1 MLIKFFKRPTNVN
14 SGGKGGSPRASMNYL
29 LSKKEDEF
37 RILQGNPELSVEL
50 AEVMESANPYSVGCL
65 SFEEANIPEE
75 DKKAIMQ
82 RFEESFLAGLDAEQ
96 FNICWIEHTDKG
108 RLELNFFVPNVELS
122 TGKRLNLYY
131 DRADRHLAESFK
143 KAINLE
149 YGLTSPDAPEK
160 RQTVSIDKSLPKNT
174 KDAVAALNG
183 LIEGEFKLGN
193 IQNRQDVMNC
203 FEKHGFEI
211 ARQGK
216 DYLSIKN
223 ENGRNIRLKGV
234 FYEQTFRADKECR
247 AIAEAERGTSR
258 DRNRGEVEQARE
270 QLHKSIGAKLQENRQ
285 RFKKSGRES
294 KSKIAQSIQ
303 NTALLCRGDYHSA
316 VSGHSISELSSERI
330 LERYEG
336 VEAVGG
342 VIQNPEPEYGF
353 QQVRHGRQNDED
365 MRSDRPQIQRPRVGK
380 QYESF
385 NDKGG
390 LNEPDYEAVARG
402 IERVKQDRQER
413 VASHYR
419 AAQEEYE
426 RRRAEARSRIAVN
439 QREIE
444 QVRNRKSGIKEL
456 AQKLFER
463 VRIIV
468 QKRIEQYQERLQND
482 RGRGGMGL
490 LKNK

>member
-1 MLIKFFKRPTNVN
+1 MLIKFFKRPTKAVT
-14 SGGKGGSPRASMNYL
+14 GGKGGSPRASMNYL
-29 LSKKEDEF
+29 LSKKEGEF
-37 RILQGNPELSVEL
+37 RILQGNPELSVGL
-50 AEVMESANPYSVGCL
+50 AEAMESANPYSVGCL

-75 DKKAIMQ
+75 DKKAIMK
-82 RFEESFLAGLDAEQ
+82 RFEESFLVGLDAEQ
-96 FNICWIEHTDKG
+96 YNICWVEHTDKG

-183 LIEGEFKLGN
+183 LVEGEFKLGN
-193 IQNRQDVMNC
+193 IQNRQDVVNC
-203 FEKHGFEI
+203 FEKYGFEI
-211 ARQGK
+211 ARQGEH
-216 DYLSIKN
+216 YLSIKN
-223 ENGRNIRLKGV
+223 EGGRNIRLKGV

-270 QLHKSIGAKLQENRQ
+270 QLHKSIGAKFQENRQ
-285 RFKKSGRES
+285 RFKNSGRES

-316 VSGHSISELSSERI
+316 VSGHSVSELSSERI
-330 LERYEG
+330 LGRYEG
-336 VEAVGG
+336 MEAVGG
-342 VIQNPEPEYGF
+342 VIQS
-353 QQVRHGRQNDED
+353 QQSEHAVQQMHDGRQNNKN
-365 MRSDRPQIQRPRVGK
+365 MRSGRPTIQRSGVGK

-390 LNEPDYEAVARG
+390 LNEPDYEAIARG
-402 IERVKQDRQER
+402 IERAKRDRQER
-413 VASHYR
+413 VDRYYR
-419 AAQEEYE
+419 AAQEEHE
-426 RRRAEARSRIAVN
+426 RRRAEARSRIEAH

-444 QVRNRKSGIKEL
+444 QVRERKSGIKEL

-463 VRIIV
+463 VRITV
-468 QKRIEQYQERLQND
+468 QKRLDRYQKKLQNYYS
-482 RGRGGMGL
+482 GGMKL
-490 LKNK
+490 

>member
-1 MLIKFFKRPTNVN
+1 MLIKFFKRPTKIN

-37 RILQGNPELSVEL
+37 RILQGNPELSIGL
-50 AEVMESANPYSVGCL
+50 AEAMESANPYSVGCL

-96 FNICWIEHTDKG
+96 YNICWIEHTDKG

-149 YGLTSPDAPEK
+149 YGLTSPDDPQK

-183 LIEGEFKLGN
+183 LIEGEFALGN
-193 IQNRQDVMNC
+193 IKNRQDVVNC
-203 FEKHGFEI
+203 FERYGFEI

-223 ENGRNIRLKGV
+223 ESGRNIRLKGA
-234 FYEQTFRADKECR
+234 FYEQAFRVDKECR
-247 AIAEAERGTSR
+247 AIAEAERGTGR
-258 DRNRGEVEQARE
+258 DRNRSEVEQARE
-270 QLHKSIGAKLQENRQ
+270 QLHKSIRAKLCENRQ

-303 NTALLCRGDYHSA
+303 NTALLCRRDYHSA
-316 VSGHSISELSSERI
+316 VSGHSVSRLSGERV
-330 LERYEG
+330 LGRYEG

-342 VIQNPEPEYGF
+342 VIQISKPKHDV
-353 QQVRHGRQNDED
+353 QQMHDGRSDDQN
-365 MRSDRPQIQRPRVGK
+365 MRSSRPQIQRSGVGK
-380 QYESF
+380 EYESF

-390 LNEPDYEAVARG
+390 LNEPDYEAIARG
-402 IERVKQDRQER
+402 IERAQRDRQER
-413 VASHYR
+413 VNRYYR
-419 AAQEEYE
+419 AAQEEHE
-426 RRRAEARSRIAVN
+426 RYRAEARSRIETN
-439 QREIE
+439 QRAIE
-444 QVRNRKSGIKEL
+444 QVRDRKSGVKEL
-456 AQKLFER
+456 AQSLFER

-468 QKRIEQYQERLQND
+468 QKRIERYQERLDND
-482 RGRGGMGL
+482 YGKGIRL
-490 LKNK
+490 

>member
-1 MLIKFFKRPTNVN
+1 MLIKFFKRPPKRTNGV
-14 SGGKGGSPRASMNYL
+14 KGGSPRTSMNYL
-29 LSKKEDEF
+29 LNKPEGKV
-37 RILQGNPELSVEL
+37 RVLHGNPELSVRL

-65 SFEEANIPEE
+65 SFEEADIPEE

-82 RFEESFLAGLDAEQ
+82 KFEESFLAGLDAEQ
-96 FNICWIEHTDKG
+96 YDICWIEHTDKG

-149 YGLTSPDAPEK
+149 YGLTSPDEPQK

-174 KDAVAALNG
+174 KDIVAALNG
-183 LIEGEFKLGN
+183 LIEGEFALGN
-193 IQNRQDVMNC
+193 IQNRQDVVNC

-211 ARQGK
+211 ARQGEH
-216 DYLSIKN
+216 YLSIKN
-223 ENGRNIRLKGV
+223 EGGRNIRLKGV

-285 RFKKSGRES
+285 RFKNSGRES
-294 KSKIAQSIQ
+294 KSKIAQAIQ
-303 NTALLCRGDYHSA
+303 NTCLLCRGDY
-316 VSGHSISELSSERI
+316 LSSVSDYSVSDLPSEWH
-330 LERYEG
+330 LGRYEG
-336 VEAVGG
+336 METIGG
-342 VIQNPEPEYGF
+342 DIQS
-353 QQVRHGRQNDED
+353 QQSEHDIQQMHDGRQDDQN
-365 MRSDRPQIQRPRVGK
+365 MRSGRPTIQRPRVGK

-402 IERVKQDRQER
+402 IERTKRDRQER
-413 VASHYR
+413 FARYYR
-419 AAQEEYE
+419 AAQEEHE
-426 RRRAEARSRIAVN
+426 RRREEARSRIKAN
-439 QREIE
+439 QRAIE
-444 QVRNRKSGIKEL
+444 QVRDRKSGIKEL

-463 VRIIV
+463 VRVII
-468 QKRIEQYQERLQND
+468 QKRMERYQERLQND
-482 RGRGGMGL
+482 YGIGM
-490 LKNK
+490 

>member
-1 MLIKFFKRPTNVN
+1 MLIKFFKRPTKTI
-14 SGGKGGSPRASMNYL
+14 SGGKGGSPRASMDYL
-29 LSKKEDEF
+29 LNKPEEKI
-37 RILQGNPELSVEL
+37 RVLQGNPELSVGL
-50 AEVMESANPYSVGCL
+50 AEAMESANPYSVGCL
-65 SFEEANIPEE
+65 SFEETNIPEE

-96 FNICWIEHTDKG
+96 YNICWIEHTDKG

-183 LIEGEFKLGN
+183 LIEGEFKLGS
-193 IQNRQDVMNC
+193 IRNRQDVVDC
-203 FEKHGFEI
+203 FEKYGFEI

-303 NTALLCRGDYHSA
+303 NTALLCRGWDYSA
-316 VSGHSISELSSERI
+316 VFGHSVSELFSERI
-330 LERYEG
+330 LGRYEG
-336 VEAVGG
+336 MEAVGG
-342 VIQNPEPEYGF
+342 AIQNPEQERYLWKM
-353 QQVRHGRQNDED
+353 HDGRQNDQN
-365 MRSDRPQIQRPRVGK
+365 MRSSRPTIQRPRVGK
-380 QYESF
+380 EYESF

-390 LNEPDYEAVARG
+390 LNEPDYEAIARG
-402 IERVKQDRQER
+402 IERAKRDRQER
-413 VASHYR
+413 VDRYYR
-419 AAQEEYE
+419 AAQEEHE
-426 RRRAEARSRIAVN
+426 HCRAEARSRIEAN
-439 QREIE
+439 QRAIE
-444 QVRNRKSGIKEL
+444 QVRNRKSGVKDL

-463 VRIIV
+463 VRITV
-468 QKRIEQYQERLQND
+468 QKRIERYQERLHQN
-482 RGRGGMGL
+482 RGVRMRF
-490 LKNK
+490 